1 MTASEAE
8 AGVLEVDA
16 GDAPTFTVSVS
27 PFASDTAMT
36 AAITSPAGAST
47 PFTMTPN
54 ADKSTWTGVGPVLT
68 ATGEHTAKFTTTGT
82 GAGVKYH
89 TVIVAVPPP
98 LTTDLRRLRL
108 LIGDTDPAN
117 RIFRLDELADFL
129 ALEGGVKLAAAQA
142 LDVIASSEALVSK
155 KIRTQEG
162 LTTDGPAVAKE
173 LRARATELRRQVAD
187 AEGDDSAGL
196 DIVDF
201 IDPHTLTSAE
211 LAE

>member
-1 MTASEAE
+1 MSV
-8 AGVLEVDA
+8 GVMEIDA
-16 GDAPTFTVSVS
+16 GDAPIFSVSVD

-36 AAITSPAGAST
+36 AVITDAGGTST

-54 ADKSTWTGVGPVLT
+54 TDKSVWTGTGPALAT
-68 ATGEHTAKFTTTGT
+68 AGEYTAKFTTTGT
-82 GAGVKYH
+82 GAGVQHH

-117 RIFRLDELADFL
+117 RIFRLDELNDFL

-142 LDVIASSEALVSK
+142 LDVVASSEALVSK

-162 LTTDGPAVAKE
+162 LTTDGPAVARE
-173 LRARATELRRQVAD
+173 LRARASELRRQVESS
-187 AEGDDSAGL
+187 EGDDSAGL

-201 IDPHTLTSAE
+201 IDPHTRTSAE
-211 LAE
+211 LAEG